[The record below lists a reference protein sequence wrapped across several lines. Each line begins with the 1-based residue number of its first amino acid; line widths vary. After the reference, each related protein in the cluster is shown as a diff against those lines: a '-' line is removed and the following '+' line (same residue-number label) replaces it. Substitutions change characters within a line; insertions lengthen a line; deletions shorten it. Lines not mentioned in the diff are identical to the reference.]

1 MSFSEL
7 WDFKMLHLIKR
18 RGRWQRMQKMF
29 GVELRLELQ
38 EQQNKDVFNVRFS
51 RSTEIMNALSAACF
65 SC

>member
-7 WDFKMLHLIKR
+7 WNFKMLHLIKR

-38 EQQNKDVFNVRFS
+38 EPQNKNAFNVRFS
-51 RSTEIMNALSAACF
+51 
-65 SC
+65 